1 MIHPGEV
8 IDAEEAAVPPGV
20 RESSAGRL
28 TTAGS
33 WLFVLALAVF
43 FLFPFYAIARFA
55 FQRVPTALLGANNF
69 FDGWTFSG
77 LTTAFRDPQFATA
90 LRFSAIFVVGAVALT
105 LGLML
110 PTVMWVNLRV
120 PQARSLVE
128 TLTLLPYMVPP
139 IALVVGVVG
148 AYKDTLPWFF
158 NSRFVLIPFYAVL
171 AMPFTYRALDAG
183 SRAIDLRTLVDAS
196 RSLGAGWTTTIV
208 RVVVPNMRV
217 ALLSSTFLTA
227 TVVLMEFTMASILG
241 FSFPNRMTLPVFTQ
255 VLGTA
260 QPFAG
265 YGFGLLTIVASTIL
279 LAILTVVTG
288 RRGAAA
294 TVPGI

>member
-1 MIHPGEV
+1 MSVIHPAEV
-8 IDAEEAAVPPGV
+8 VDTEDTAVPTGP
-20 RESSAGRL
+20 RENSAGWL
-28 TTAGS
+28 TTAAS
-33 WLFVLALAVF
+33 WLFVAALAIF

-55 FQRVPTALLGANNF
+55 FQRVPTVLLGANNF
-69 FDGWTFSG
+69 FDRWTISG
-77 LTTAFRDPQFATA
+77 LTTAFTDPQFSTA
-90 LRFSAIFVVGAVALT
+90 LRFSAMFTIGAVLLT

-139 IALVVGVVG
+139 IALVVGVIG

-183 SRAIDLRTLVDAS
+183 LRAIDLRTLVDAS

-208 RVVVPNMRV
+208 RVIVPNTRV
-217 ALLSSTFLTA
+217 ALLSRR
-227 TVVLMEFTMASILG
+227 VPHG
-241 FSFPNRMTLPVFTQ
+241 HRR
-255 VLGTA
+255 
-260 QPFAG
+260 
-265 YGFGLLTIVASTIL
+265 IVRVHDGVDTRIL
-279 LAILTVVTG
+279 LPEPDDPARVHAG
-288 RRGAAA
+288 ARRIRALPRA
-294 TVPGI
+294 TASAC